1 MIGVIRVEIRVNQV
15 GIGVNPVEIGTNQVG
30 TGANPVEIG
39 INQVGTGA
47 NPVEIG
53 TNRAW
58 IHVNQDGTGA
68 NPADIDMNPV
78 EIAVNPVEI
87 GESEGCLHGAEPAI
101 HEIQH
106 YSGRDLNLSAED
118 RRRSDSGIFPSHSR
132 CRCEVLGSTNPNL
145 PESAEDWAREN
156 LSTVR

>member
-15 GIGVNPVEIGTNQVG
+15 GIGVNPVEIGT
-30 TGANPVEIG
+30 
-39 INQVGTGA
+39 NQVGTGA